1 MTVVADT
8 IDEFA
13 SDPEMVAMFVNN
25 ANELLEQIETDL
37 VAIEKVAESDRVSV
51 VNRIFRSAHTI
62 KGESGFVGLNTIGK
76 LAHTMENLLDQ
87 VRESKVEPTSQVVS
101 TLLSSLDVLRSLLQN
116 VEESNQADIS
126 GALEP
131 LVALTQDS
139 AVPPPTIDAAPAEE
153 RSVAPQAVDVV
164 PVAVAQPI
172 VEVPAPVPTPV
183 PVVAAPSTATTQT
196 RTRVLVVDD
205 EPIVRSLVVRQMS
218 KLGVQVDQAESA
230 EMAQQMMRKGLYHVV
245 ICDLNLPGISGVELV
260 PRLKSI
266 SPLVQVIM
274 LTGDA
279 NLVTVL
285 ESLENGAIDFIPK
298 TRDYS
303 LLEGPV
309 RDALARVDRW
319 TPLMRSRR

>member
-1 MTVVADT
+1 MSAVADT

-37 VAIEKVAESDRVSV
+37 VAIEKVAETERVSV

-87 VRESKVEPTSQVVS
+87 VRESKMEPTARVVS
-101 TLLSSLDVLRSLLQN
+101 TLLSSLDVLRSLLDN
-116 VEESNQADIS
+116 VEESNGYDIS
-126 GALEP
+126 EALDSLIALNHEP
-131 LVALTQDS
+131 T
-139 AVPPPTIDAAPAEE
+139 AAP
-153 RSVAPQAVDVV
+153 VT
-164 PVAVAQPI
+164 
-172 VEVPAPVPTPV
+172 EVSAPAPVV
-183 PVVAAPSTATTQT
+183 AVQEVVVREVAPSPAAATTVAIEKPATATTQT

-205 EPIVRSLVVRQMS
+205 EPIVRSLVSRQFG
-218 KLGVQVDQAESA
+218 KAGINVDQAESA
-230 EMAQQMMRKGLYHVV
+230 EVAQQMMRKSLYHVV
-245 ICDLNLPGISGVELV
+245 ICDLNLPGISGVELL
-260 PRLKSI
+260 PKLKAI

-285 ESLENGAIDFIPK
+285 ESLENGAIDFVPK
-298 TRDYS
+298 ARDYAS
-303 LLEGPV
+303 LLPPV
-309 RDALARVDRW
+309 IDALSRVDRW
-319 TPLMRSRR
+319 MPLMKSRR